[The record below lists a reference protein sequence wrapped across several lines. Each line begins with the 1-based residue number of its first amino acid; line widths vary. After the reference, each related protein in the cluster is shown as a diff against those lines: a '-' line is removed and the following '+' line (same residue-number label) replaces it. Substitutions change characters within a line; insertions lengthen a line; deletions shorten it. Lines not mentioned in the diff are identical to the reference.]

1 MSDETAKTA
10 ADLLARLN
18 EQRQFLEQDK
28 QARNDRRVVI
38 AGRALAAGGLT
49 LTLAKLRAGL
59 QDDDDQ
65 RLFADD
71 VIERDGWTKVK
82 GQWRGVSVCPHAPER
97 PAGSSAG
104 TTSVASVAELA
115 ADEAAEAAWT
125 AYLVEMSDPAGW
137 EARQRRRAYL
147 CGQHFR
153 AAVQGVSPASLAQW
167 ATGEDEIRLWDA
179 DLLQLD
185 GWAVPSSKR
194 HKGA

>member
-1 MSDETAKTA
+1 MSSETA

-18 EQRQFLEQDK
+18 EQRQILDEDK

-38 AGRALAAGGLT
+38 AGRAMAAGGLT
-49 LTLAKLRAGL
+49 VTLAKLRAGL

-71 VIERDGWTKVK
+71 VMKLDGWRMVK
-82 GQWRGVSVCPHAPER
+82 GRWKGVSVCPHAAPER
-97 PAGSSAG
+97 PSRSGSSAG

-115 ADEAAEAAWT
+115 ADEAAAEAWSG
-125 AYLVEMSDPAGW
+125 YLSEMADPTKW

-153 AAVQGVSPASLAQW
+153 TAVRAVSPDVLKECA
-167 ATGEDEIRLWDA
+167 GGDDDEKLWSTE
-179 DLLQLD
+179 LLQLD
-185 GWAVPSSKR
+185 GW
-194 HKGA
+194 HKGAK